1 MKIIFELNLE
11 ENFSAPEKISNIDIA
26 KAMTEVDFLNEADL
40 CEIAKYLLVY
50 TEVISSARSTEKL
63 CAFHSEKA
71 QKAVTV

>member
-1 MKIIFELNLE
+1 MKIIFELELKE
-11 ENFSAPEKISNIDIA
+11 AFTAPEKLSNIDIA

-50 TEVISSARSTEKL
+50 NVARSTEKL
-63 CAFHSEKA
+63 IGFQNNKE

>member
-11 ENFSAPEKISNIDIA
+11 ESFTAPEKISNMDIA

-50 TEVISSARSTEKL
+50 TDARSIEKICSPFKIGEPL
-63 CAFHSEKA
+63 KECEP
-71 QKAVTV
+71 Q

>member
-1 MKIIFELNLE
+1 MKIIFELELKE
-11 ENFSAPEKISNIDIA
+11 AFTAPEKLTNIDIA
-26 KAMTEVDFLNEADL
+26 KAMTEVEFLNEADL

-50 TEVISSARSTEKL
+50 TDARSTEKN